1 MEKYRVGIVGATG
14 MVGQRFIS
22 LLKDHPWFEVNC
34 VAASARSAGK
44 TYREAVG
51 ERWAFAWEIP
61 EKVAGMT
68 VVDAADIDEVSKH
81 VDFVFC
87 AVDMK
92 KDEIRA
98 LEEAYAKHEIPVV
111 SNNSA
116 CRGIEDVPMVVP
128 EINADH
134 LAVIEAQKKR
144 LGTKSGFI
152 AVKPNCSIQSYVP
165 ALTPLLDFE
174 PEKVSVCTYQAI
186 SGAGKTFKTWPEMV
200 DNVIP
205 YIGGEDEKSEN
216 EPLKLWGHVEDGK
229 IVNATLPVISAQC
242 LRVACSDG
250 HMAAVSVSFKKKPTI
265 EQIKERWANYETEAQ
280 RLELPSAPKPF
291 LQYFEDPSRPQTRLD
306 RDFQNGFGVSIGRLR
321 EDKLFDYR
329 FVCLSHNTVRG
340 AAGGG
345 ILTAELLWPQGVHS
359 APGVMQK
366 SYKYLEGSYHNETF
380 VHRHWYGA
388 DYAFQERRNRLG
400 CAGQPRREPDCGR
413 RERADCRGHDGR
425 TIDDDVG

>member
-51 ERWAFAWEIP
+51 ERWAFSWEIP

-152 AVKPNCSIQSYVP
+152 AVKPNCSIQAYTP
-165 ALTPLLDFE
+165 ALAAWKEFE
-174 PEKVSVCTYQAI
+174 PREVVVSTYQAI
-186 SGAGKTFKTWPEMV
+186 SGAGKTFKDWPEMV
-200 DNVIP
+200 GNIIP
-205 YIGGEDEKSEN
+205 FISGEEAKSEK
-216 EPLKLWGHVEDGK
+216 EPLKVFGHVDAAKGEIVPFDGDLK
-229 IVNATLPVISAQC
+229 ITSQCIRVPVLNGHTATVFLNFGKKATKEELIDRLVNYTSKAS
-242 LRVACSDG
+242 
-250 HMAAVSVSFKKKPTI
+250 
-265 EQIKERWANYETEAQ
+265 E
-280 RLELPSAPKPF
+280 LELPHAPKHF
-291 LQYFEDPSRPQTRLD
+291 IQYLTEDDRPQVKLD
-306 RDFQNGFGVSIGRLR
+306 VDYEGGMGVSIGRLR
-321 EDKLFDYR
+321 EDSIFDWK
-329 FVCLSHNTVRG
+329 FVGLAYNTLRG
-340 AAGGG
+340 AAGGA
-345 ILTAELLWPQGVHS
+345 LECAEMLK
-359 APGVMQK
+359 A
-366 SYKYLEGSYHNETF
+366 
-380 VHRHWYGA
+380 
-388 DYAFQERRNRLG
+388 LG
-400 CAGQPRREPDCGR
+400 YI
-413 RERADCRGHDGR
+413 
-425 TIDDDVG
+425 TKK